1 MSIEVRLEELTL
13 AINNLPAAIAAVM
26 GNTTPSVGKSD
37 RAPGVPVQGNG
48 AVVKDSVT
56 TETADSFNN
65 DKLAEEK
72 PETVIA
78 GRKTYVW
85 NKTTKTGQIVEK
97 GGEVPVADHLVN
109 VGKTKWE
116 EACKKYDVDPA
127 TGQKVEDKPV
137 DEESKPL
144 AEEAAEDDLGD
155 LDDLGAD
162 ESDDLGDLDDLD
174 DLGADEP
181 AINRDSVKAVMV
193 RVMREVGRED
203 ALKLFK
209 KNGARNFDEIKD
221 DKLGALQNDALAV
234 LKKAGK

>member
-13 AINNLPAAIAAVM
+13 AINNLPAAIAAVL

-37 RAPGVPVQGNG
+37 RAPGVPGQGTV
-48 AVVKDSVT
+48 ALVKDSVT
-56 TETADSFNN
+56 TETAADESS
-65 DKLAEEK
+65 DELTEDK
-72 PETVIA
+72 PEVVIA

-85 NKTTKTGQIVEK
+85 NKTTKTGEIIEK

-116 EACKKYDVDPA
+116 DACKKYDVDPA
-127 TGQKVEDKPV
+127 TGQKIEDEPVE
-137 DEESKPL
+137 
-144 AEEAAEDDLGD
+144 EEAAD
-155 LDDLGAD
+155 
-162 ESDDLGDLDDLD
+162 DLDDLD
-174 DLGADEP
+174 ADGAGDLDELDDLSDLDDDEP
-181 AINRDSVKAVMV
+181 TVNRDSVKAVMV

-221 DKLGALQNDALAV
+221 EKLGALQKDALAV